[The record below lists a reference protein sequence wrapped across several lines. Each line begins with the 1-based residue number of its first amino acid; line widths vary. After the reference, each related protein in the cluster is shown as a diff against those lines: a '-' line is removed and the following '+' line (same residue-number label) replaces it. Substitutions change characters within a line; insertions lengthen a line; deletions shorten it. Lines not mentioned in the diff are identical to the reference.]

1 MDGVATR
8 DLFVLLPDSHMRAVF
23 DVVLSRPQE
32 LGIRPIT
39 YDVYA
44 HPHRD
49 SGVHHEGAA
58 FVRTRARGYSRF
70 VMAFDREHYGTKDPP
85 LAKELSEAVRVQL
98 ARMDLADRTVAL
110 VLDPELEVWAWSDLA
125 DVARTMGWSSPNEI
139 KQWLVTNDIEW
150 PPSDPKRAFHA
161 ALRERG
167 LKRSAAVYSEL
178 TAAARLDRCTDPA
191 FAALVRALRE
201 WFPLISDES

>member
-1 MDGVATR
+1 MNEVASK
-8 DLFVLLPDSHMRAVF
+8 DLLALLPDSHMRAVF
-23 DVVLSRPQE
+23 DVVLSRPRD
-32 LGIRPIT
+32 LGIQPIT
-39 YDVYA
+39 YDVHV

-49 SGVHHEGAA
+49 SGVRCQGAA
-58 FVRTRARGYSRF
+58 FVRARARDYRRF
-70 VMAFDREHYGTKDPP
+70 VLAFDREHYGTKDPP
-85 LAKELSEAVRVQL
+85 LAEALSKAVGEQF
-98 ARMDLADRTVAL
+98 AHMDLADRAVAL

-125 DVARTMGWSSPNEI
+125 DVARPMGWSSPNAL

-167 LKRSAAVYSEL
+167 LNRSAAVYSEL

-191 FAALVRALRE
+191 FAVLVHALRE
-201 WFPLISDES
+201 WFPPISDES